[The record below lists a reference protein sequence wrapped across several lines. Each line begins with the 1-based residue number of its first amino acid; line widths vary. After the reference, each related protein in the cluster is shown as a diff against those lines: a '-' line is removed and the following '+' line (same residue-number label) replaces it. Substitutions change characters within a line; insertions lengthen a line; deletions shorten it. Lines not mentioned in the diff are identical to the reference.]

1 MRARYQLFNPFL
13 STADAAAMLN
23 IAERYTSFGTY
34 ADEATSEG
42 LGETL
47 PQRFDA
53 ALNYINAGIDGA
65 GNHDDAAVAA
75 HRTNYFR
82 ETYAYGDQVLA
93 EGIEPYLNNPRL
105 MASAHELS
113 GAEVVVPAIVY
124 ANILIPGQE
133 LAIHTD
139 VPEFLGVSRKSAP
152 QWLLTCMLHSGLFD
166 D

>member
-53 ALNYINAGIDGA
+53 ALNYINAGIDGEI
-65 GNHDDAAVAA
+65 GRA
-75 HRTNYFR
+75 H
-82 ETYAYGDQVLA
+82 V
-93 EGIEPYLNNPRL
+93 
-105 MASAHELS
+105 
-113 GAEVVVPAIVY
+113 
-124 ANILIPGQE
+124 
-133 LAIHTD
+133 
-139 VPEFLGVSRKSAP
+139 
-152 QWLLTCMLHSGLFD
+152 
-166 D
+166 